1 MDDTGTLAE
10 TTENKLIP
18 RIEALLFVA
27 STPVQISQIAE
38 VLLVKPAEIEAALNE
53 LQAFYTR
60 EHGLRLQWHAGKV
73 QLTTAPE
80 FAADVE
86 NFLGL
91 EFTTKLSRAALETLV
106 IIAYKQPIT
115 RPAIDAIRGVNSD
128 GVVRS
133 ILSKGLIEESGRAE
147 GPGRPILY
155 TTTPEFLQYFG
166 LASIGELPAIEE
178 AAPVDESNKVLKE

>member
-1 MDDTGTLAE
+1 MDEIDAGESRESIDLKA
-10 TTENKLIP
+10 KL
-18 RIEALLFVA
+18 EALLFVA
-27 STPVQISQIAE
+27 SQPVPIGQLAE
-38 VLLVKPAEIEAALNE
+38 ALAEKPARIEAE
-53 LQAFYTR
+53 LQALQQLYTGG
-60 EHGLRLQWHAGKV
+60 HGLRLQWHAGKV

-80 FAADVE
+80 LAADVE
-86 NFLGL
+86 KFLGL

-115 RPAIDAIRGVNSD
+115 RPGIDAIRGVNSD

-155 TTTPEFLQYFG
+155 TTTAEFLQYFG
-166 LASIGELPAIEE
+166 LASVSELPVITE
-178 AAPVDESNKVLKE
+178 APVDEEGQKVLKE